1 MSKIELVIHA
11 LIAAAW
17 VGLAVVLGLKIALLG
32 NEQAALDHGRGQDC
46 KAQYDL
52 SFQQDRLKSQ
62 LAFEASPPSLEE
74 AVRRLQ
80 LPIQAPARA
89 QDH

>member
-1 MSKIELVIHA
+1 MTKTELVVHA

-32 NEQAALDHGRGQDC
+32 SEQAALDHGRGQDC

-52 SFQQDRLKSQ
+52 GFQQERLKSQ

-80 LPIQAPARA
+80 LPLQSPPRNENR
-89 QDH
+89 